1 MSHFFTKKRI
11 IIIVVIVVLVGGG
24 YLLFGRKK
32 TAEQSYAV
40 ARRGDLKQE
49 VSVTGHVKP
58 AESVDLAFERGG
70 KVARVYAKIGD
81 NVKAGQTLV
90 SLENSDVSAQ
100 LLQAEASLDAAK
112 AKLDELRKGTRPEEM
127 QAAETS
133 VESATVTL
141 ANVKAKAAADLQ
153 DDYDAAL
160 SAIQTAVNS
169 ARNSLYTLTDIQ
181 SSHFGG
187 NDSDGMNIAN
197 IKAAAILDLLGQAG
211 SGRASNSL
219 ISTFNGGAF
228 GLVQTAVNNP
238 TYENIDAA
246 IAKVDI
252 ALQRVKDALY
262 VVPLINDLTATEKT
276 NLSTEKTNINT
287 QITGVSSAEQALGVQ
302 KATNVSAISAAE
314 ATLASAKDTLALKK
328 AGTVPE
334 QIAAQEATVKSAAA
348 NAQNYSAQLGK
359 TIIHSPINGIVTRQE
374 AKVGEIT
381 AAGVLVVSVIS
392 ENQFEMEANIPEAD
406 IAKIE
411 IGDTAAVTLDA
422 YGNDASFPAKLVK
435 IDPGETVIEG
445 VATYKTTFQF
455 INEDERIKS
464 GMTANLDIL
473 TATAKNVI
481 NVPQRAVY
489 AKDGEKYVR
498 IVEGLGYKEVK
509 VKTGLRGTDGTI
521 EVLEGVSEGDKVITL
536 VKS

>member
-1 MSHFFTKKRI
+1 MPHFFTKKRI
-11 IIIVVIVVLVGGG
+11 IISVIIILLVGGG
-24 YLLFGRKK
+24 YWIFGSKK
-32 TAEQSYAV
+32 APGFDYIIVE
-40 ARRGDLKQE
+40 RGDISQE

-58 AESVDLAFERGG
+58 AESVTLAFERGG
-70 KVARVYAKIGD
+70 KVARVNVDVGD
-81 NVKAGQTLV
+81 SIKSGQILV
-90 SLENSDVSAQ
+90 SLENGDTSAQ

-112 AKLDELRKGTRPEEM
+112 AKLDELRRGTRPEELA
-127 QAAETS
+127 AAETS
-133 VESATVTL
+133 VASAKANL
-141 ANVKAKAAADLQ
+141 SNVKAKAAADLK

-181 SSHFGG
+181 STHFGS
-187 NDSDGMNIAN
+187 NDADGMNITNA
-197 IKAAAILDLLGQAG
+197 KAVAILDLLGQAD
-211 SGRASNSL
+211 SGRAANSL

-238 TYENIDAA
+238 TYKNIDAA

-262 VVPLINDLTATEKT
+262 AIPVIADLTTAEKT

-287 QITGVSSAEQALGVQ
+287 QITGVSTVEQALNVQ
-302 KATNVSAISAAE
+302 RATNTSAISTAE
-314 ATLASAKDTLALKK
+314 ASLADVEDTLAIKR

-334 QIAAQEATVKSAAA
+334 QIAAQEANVKSAAA
-348 NAQNYSAQLGK
+348 NVQNYSALLAK
-359 TIIHSPINGIVTRQE
+359 TIIKSPINGVVTKQE

-381 AAGVLVVSVIS
+381 TAGVVVVAVIS
-392 ENQFEMEANIPEAD
+392 ESRFEMEANIPEAD
-406 IAKIE
+406 IAKIK

-422 YGNDASFPAKLVK
+422 YGNDASFPAKVVK
-435 IDPGETVIEG
+435 IDPGETIIEG
-445 VATYKTTFQF
+445 VATYKTTFEF
-455 INEDERIKS
+455 MKEDGRIKS
-464 GMTANLDIL
+464 GMTANIDIL

-489 AKDGEKYVR
+489 TKDGEKYVR
-498 IVEGLGYKEVK
+498 IVEGQGYNEVK
-509 VKTGLRGTDGTI
+509 VKTGLRGTDGAI
-521 EVLEGVSEGDKVITL
+521 EILEGVSEGDKVVTL